1 MCGDHAAAMKCYIMA
16 GAIDSLFFEKDVS
29 PGVWS
34 QQVLFVLWS
43 LRKFQMLMEKYFYCN
58 WLSTVVIYTPF
69 ILDISKND

>member
-34 QQVLFVLWS
+34 QQVLFFVAVLYDID
-43 LRKFQMLMEKYFYCN
+43 LIQH
-58 WLSTVVIYTPF
+58 YTY
-69 ILDISKND
+69 L